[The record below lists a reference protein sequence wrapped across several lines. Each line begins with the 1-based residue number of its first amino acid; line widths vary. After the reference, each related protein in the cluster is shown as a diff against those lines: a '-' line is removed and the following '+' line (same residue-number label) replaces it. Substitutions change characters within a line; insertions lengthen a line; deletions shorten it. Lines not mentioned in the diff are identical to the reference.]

1 MGTAY
6 SWHPRIALV
15 NPRWPRA
22 QSLLADELLSS
33 WLIRNAF
40 AHGCSPMS
48 LTGNI
53 WPGWRC
59 WTIDL
64 DRGMAESKLLPL
76 SKMTGIGVS
85 DICSST
91 LRPIAKVL
99 TPALDHHK
107 GTWPW
112 ILALGTRN
120 RRHVGGLQCCPLCSA
135 EGVPYYRL
143 SSRLAWHTCCE
154 RHQVRL
160 IDSCPE
166 CGAPLQPHLLEQ
178 MDLDCGHCHRCRT
191 PFSTHSDGLGF
202 AAGALAFQR
211 AADDAMRGLTSED
224 DPNCD
229 PGEWFYR
236 ARFIIG
242 ILKVAAVNGSKPF
255 AAFRD
260 TFHLGAV
267 ARPDSGLPI
276 ELLCVADRMDLLSA
290 AWKVM
295 DMGKHQLSDAIIAC
309 SLPRHSLRIP
319 AGEIPVPLQATL
331 DALPSGKARKR
342 ASIVFRSPASQHTVA
357 KLWARLKRKVQ
368 RDG

>member
-6 SWHPRIALV
+6 SWHPGIAVV
-15 NPRWPRA
+15 NPRWPKA
-22 QSLLADELLSS
+22 QSLLADELVSS

-48 LTGNI
+48 LTGSI

-64 DRGMAESKLLPL
+64 DRGIPDRKLLPL
-76 SKMTGIGVS
+76 SKMTGIAVS
-85 DICSST
+85 DIYSST
-91 LRPIAKVL
+91 LRPIAKAL
-99 TPALDHHK
+99 NPALDHHK
-107 GTWPW
+107 GMWPW
-112 ILALGTRN
+112 ILGLGARN
-120 RRHVGGLQCCPLCSA
+120 RRHSGGLQCCPLCLA
-135 EGVPYYRL
+135 EPVPYYRL

-154 RHQVRL
+154 KHQVRL
-160 IDSCPE
+160 IDRCPE
-166 CGAPLQPHLLEQ
+166 CEAPLQPHLLEQ
-178 MDLDCGHCHRCRT
+178 VDLNCGHCHRCHT
-191 PFSTHSDGLGF
+191 PFKTHSDSLGF

-211 AADDAMRGLTSED
+211 AADDAMHGLASED
-224 DPNCD
+224 NPNCD

-242 ILKVAAVNGSKPF
+242 ILRVAAVNGSKPF
-255 AAFRD
+255 AAFREA
-260 TFHLGAV
+260 FHLGAV

-276 ELLCVADRMDLLSA
+276 ELLSIAERMELLSA

-295 DMGKHQLSDAIIAC
+295 DMGEHQLYKAITAC
-309 SLPRHSLRIP
+309 SPSKYSLRIP
-319 AGEIPVPLQATL
+319 AGEIPLPLQATL
-331 DALPSGKARKR
+331 KGLPAGKPRKR
-342 ASIVFRSPASQHTVA
+342 TASGFQSPASQHTVA